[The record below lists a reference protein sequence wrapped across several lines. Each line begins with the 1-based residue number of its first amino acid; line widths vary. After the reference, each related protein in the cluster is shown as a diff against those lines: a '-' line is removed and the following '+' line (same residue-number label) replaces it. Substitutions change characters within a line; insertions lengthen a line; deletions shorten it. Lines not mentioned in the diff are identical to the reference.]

1 MLVVKGLSFGY
12 RARRLISNLSFEL
25 NPGEILH
32 VIGPNGTGK
41 STLLQLL
48 AGLIAAESGSIK
60 WDKPESIEYLPA
72 EANGLYLAMSA
83 RENLNFWLSLRDRRL
98 NSNQIDECLKTW
110 NLAQPWLALG
120 LPVARF
126 STGMKRRL
134 ALVRLTLAG
143 APCWLLDEPV
153 YGLDEEAILEFRQA
167 LKHHV
172 ANGGSA
178 VIVSHDLS
186 ALDAIP
192 HSKLSLGSH
201 R

>member
-48 AGLIAAESGSIK
+48 AGLIAAESGNIK

-83 RENLNFWLSLRDRRL
+83 RENLNFWRAGNMARTFGGLRLASLWW
-98 NSNQIDECLKTW
+98 SNQAPVVDTLTW
-110 NLAQPWLALG
+110 DFDSLTA
-120 LPVARF
+120 VR
-126 STGMKRRL
+126 TG
-134 ALVRLTLAG
+134 
-143 APCWLLDEPV
+143 
-153 YGLDEEAILEFRQA
+153 
-167 LKHHV
+167 
-172 ANGGSA
+172 
-178 VIVSHDLS
+178 LS
-186 ALDAIP
+186 AMNNSPKTLV
-192 HSKLSLGSH
+192 
-201 R
+201 